1 MKLFAPVTIRG
12 MELKNRIV
20 MPAMHLNL
28 GFLGKRAVAFYEERA
43 KGGVGCIN
51 TAAITPDPFISEQP
65 WEGRGTAA
73 SFVERLRDTLVAKVH
88 QYGAKIGIQLWH
100 GNMYPAGMWGGY
112 NLGADEITGD
122 RVAPSTRGDMR
133 ELRSEEIKGIIE
145 KLVMASI
152 KIKEAGFD
160 FVDFNLAHGYLPN
173 QFFSPLFNRR
183 NDEYGGDLF
192 RRMRFGIDCVKGA
205 RKALG
210 EDFPISVRLGAHEF
224 KQLKGITI
232 EESVEYGAALEKAGA
247 DIISVSV
254 ADPFPYICPLS
265 DSPAGTYVPFAEVI
279 KKRVNIFVVG
289 VGRIN
294 SLESA
299 EGILSRGEI
308 DLIGVGRQLIADP
321 YWPAKVAE
329 GRSKDILPCLSCNIC
344 VDEVTVGRSVIRC
357 AVNPFVAKESEL
369 PLKTAERREK
379 VFVIGGGPAG
389 MEAAIIAAER
399 GHEVSLFEREARL
412 GGQLLVASV
421 PPHKQE
427 IQKLAEHMARK
438 VEESGVKV
446 RLNEE
451 VDKDLI
457 EKEKPDAVVVAAG
470 LTYFI
475 PDIPGIH
482 QNNVVMAE
490 DVLQKKKQV
499 GTKVLIIGG
508 ELVGCETA
516 DFLAEKGR
524 SITVARRGPEMAR
537 KVGVTVRES
546 LLKRLSEKG
555 VCLLPG
561 VQKYEEITEKGLT
574 LIDSK
579 GQRRIIEA
587 DTIVIA
593 AGSSGKI
600 DLYNEL
606 KGRVKALYA
615 IGDCVEPRDI
625 KEAIA
630 EGAKVG
636 TQL

>member
-1 MKLFAPVTIRG
+1 
-12 MELKNRIV
+12 
-20 MPAMHLNL
+20 
-28 GFLGKRAVAFYEERA
+28 
-43 KGGVGCIN
+43 
-51 TAAITPDPFISEQP
+51 
-65 WEGRGTAA
+65 
-73 SFVERLRDTLVAKVH
+73 
-88 QYGAKIGIQLWH
+88 
-100 GNMYPAGMWGGY
+100 
-112 NLGADEITGD
+112 
-122 RVAPSTRGDMR
+122 MR
-133 ELRSEEIKGIIE
+133 ELRPEEIKGIIE
-145 KLVMASI
+145 KLVIASI
-152 KIKEAGFD
+152 KIREAGFD

-173 QFFSPLFNRR
+173 QFFSPLLNRR

-192 RRMRFGIDCVKGA
+192 RRMRFGIDWVKGA
-205 RKALG
+205 RKVLG

-224 KQLKGITI
+224 RQLKGITT
-232 EESVEYGAALEKAGA
+232 EESAEYGVALEKAGA

-254 ADPFPYICPLS
+254 ADPFPYICPVA
-265 DSPAGTYVPFAEVI
+265 DSPGGTYVHFAEVI
-279 KKRVNIFVVG
+279 KKKVNIFVVG

-294 SLESA
+294 SLELA
-299 EGILSRGEI
+299 EEILSRGKI

-321 YWPAKVAE
+321 YWPSKVAE

-344 VDEVTVGRSVIRC
+344 VDEVTVGRSVVRC

-369 PLKTAERREK
+369 PVKLAENQKK

-389 MEAAIIAAER
+389 MEAAVIAAER
-399 GHEVSLFEREARL
+399 GHEVSLFEKEARL
-412 GGQLLVASV
+412 GGQLIVASV

-427 IQKLAEHMARK
+427 IQKLEEHMALK

-451 VDKDLI
+451 VDQDLI

-482 QNNVVMAE
+482 RSNVVMAE
-490 DVLQKKKQV
+490 DVLQKKKEV
-499 GTKVLIIGG
+499 GKKVVIIGG

-524 SITVARRGPEMAR
+524 SITVARRGPEMAL

-546 LLKRLSEKG
+546 LLRRLSDKG
-555 VCLLPG
+555 VSLLPG
-561 VQKYEEITEKGLT
+561 VQKYEEVTEKGLI

-579 GQRRIIEA
+579 GKTRIIEA

-593 AGSSGKI
+593 TGSSGKI

-606 KGRVKALYA
+606 KDKVKALYA

-625 KEAIA
+625 KEAIT

-636 TQL
+636 TLL